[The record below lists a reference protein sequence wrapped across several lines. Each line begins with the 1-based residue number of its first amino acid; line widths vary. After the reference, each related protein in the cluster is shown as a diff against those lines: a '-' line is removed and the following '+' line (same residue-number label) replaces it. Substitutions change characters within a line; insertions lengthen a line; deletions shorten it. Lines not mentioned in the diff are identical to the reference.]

1 MGLISIIGIIIQI
14 FIHHEEIWEAIK
26 KILDAIRSLFTR
38 RERVFARRELRR
50 TLEKYKDLDKND
62 KHQVSAKAPALQAEL
77 DTMLAD
83 LEARIQVQTSQRKP
97 DAGL

>member
-50 TLEKYKDLDKND
+50 TLE
-62 KHQVSAKAPALQAEL
+62 
-77 DTMLAD
+77 
-83 LEARIQVQTSQRKP
+83 
-97 DAGL
+97 